1 MNPET
6 HQRRGTN
13 LMSWKFATSCMVLLL
28 AAFTSENAH
37 AERWLQA
44 SPADSGVWYD
54 AANVQPTANGL
65 IRVWVSTG
73 PNRTNLRADGMKS
86 YPTYSIVNCRQRTA
100 GSKLSLD
107 SGKAL
112 MPYAPN
118 SGMGQL
124 IAKLCS

>member
-1 MNPET
+1 MKSGT
-6 HQRRGTN
+6 QRRRQTSP
-13 LMSWKFATSCMVLLL
+13 MSRMFVTSCVVLLF
-28 AAFTSENAH
+28 AASASETAH

-44 SPADSGVWYD
+44 SPTDSRGWYD
-54 AANVQPTANGL
+54 ADNVRLTTDGL

-73 PNRTNLRADGMKS
+73 PSRTNLRADGMKS

-107 SGKAL
+107 SGEAL
-112 MPYAPN
+112 MPYASN